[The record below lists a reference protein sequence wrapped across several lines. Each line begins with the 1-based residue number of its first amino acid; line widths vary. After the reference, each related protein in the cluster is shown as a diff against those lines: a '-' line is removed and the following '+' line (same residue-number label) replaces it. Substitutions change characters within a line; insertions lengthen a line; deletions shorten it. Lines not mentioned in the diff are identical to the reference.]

1 MVGKERIL
9 VAHDGGTDR
18 AALGTKK
25 WRGKRGTCD
34 WWWDRGFAV
43 TRMRGCE
50 RGSSIAQL
58 AMGGDGADVSGE
70 ERQRGMLR
78 RRAVEAVG
86 VWVCVAWCRACGWG
100 TPSGM
105 RRCSRETGSVRCVVL
120 RAQRCGTVD
129 YREGQGPAAPMCCC
143 LSWGQV
149 RARAEWQ
156 TRELAYGHKKE
167 RRGERAE

>member
-1 MVGKERIL
+1 MVGIARIL

-43 TRMRGCE
+43 ARMRGFE

-58 AMGGDGADVSGE
+58 AMGGDGADVSSE

-78 RRAVEAVG
+78 RRAVEVVG
-86 VWVCVAWCRACGWG
+86 IWVCVAWCRAYGWG

-105 RRCSRETGSVRCVVL
+105 RRCSRETGSVRCVVMRDL
-120 RAQRCGTVD
+120 MRSVAVQLTIER
-129 YREGQGPAAPMCCC
+129 QGPATPMCCC
-143 LSWGQV
+143 LTWGKCV
-149 RARAEWQ
+149 HGRNGK
-156 TRELAYGHKKE
+156 REN
-167 RRGERAE
+167 